1 MLTEHQKLLNKW
13 LVTVNR
19 QNDRNKMVTASA
31 LNKRL
36 VLTHLY
42 KRKSEMVD
50 PEQHQKRNKNG
61 PKRNAIFLKL

>member
-1 MLTEHQKLLNKW
+1 M
-13 LVTVNR
+13 NR

-50 PEQHQKRNKNG
+50 PEQHQERNKNG